1 MSHQAIIY
9 EKKNKIAYLTLN
21 RPHRGN
27 SYDKVMENEVIEVWQ
42 DVKEDENIWGVI
54 VTGGGDKFFCSGIDQ
69 RAAYEQDSFHK
80 KGGSN
85 PSNFPNRPKGMW
97 KPVLVAING
106 ICCGAGVHWIW
117 QNDIII
123 CSEQA
128 TFFDPHVT
136 RGWVPVR
143 EMLGMATRLPFAVVM
158 RMAVTGVTERIDAKR
173 AYDLGLV
180 TEVVP
185 HDRLIARS
193 TEIMEQIFEQSP
205 LAVRAIIEILHRGMG
220 LEYHFKDSEDMGI
233 LIRNPIQT
241 TEDRREGTR
250 AFAEKRK
257 PVWKAK

>member
-1 MSHQAIIY
+1 MSYEAIIY
-9 EKKNKIAYLTLN
+9 EKKNRIATLTLN

-27 SYDKVMENEVIEVWQ
+27 SYDRVMEREALEVWQ
-42 DVKEDENIWGVI
+42 DVKNDEEIWGMV
-54 VTGGGDKFFCSGIDQ
+54 VTGAGDKFFCSGIDQ
-69 RAAYEQDSFHK
+69 RAAAELDDFHTK
-80 KGGSN
+80 GSN
-85 PSNFPNRPKGMW
+85 PSNFPNRPEGMW
-97 KPVLVAING
+97 KPVVVAING

-123 CSEQA
+123 CSENA

-143 EMLGMATRLPFAVVM
+143 EMLGMATRLPFAIVM
-158 RMAVTGVTERIDAKR
+158 RMAVMGVTERVDAKR

-185 HDRLIARS
+185 QDRLIPRA
-193 TEIMEQIFEQSP
+193 TEILEQIFEQSP
-205 LAVRAIIEILHRGMG
+205 LAVRTIIEILHRGMG
-220 LEYHFKDSEDMGI
+220 LEYHYKQAEELGI
-233 LIRNPIQT
+233 LIRKPIQT

-257 PVWKAK
+257 PVWKAR

>member
-1 MSHQAIIY
+1 MSYQAIIY
-9 EKKNKIAYLTLN
+9 EKKNRIAYLTLN

-27 SYDKVMENEVIEVWQ
+27 SYDKVMENEVNEVWQ
-42 DVKEDENIWGVI
+42 DIKQDEAIWGVV
-54 VTGGGDKFFCSGIDQ
+54 VTGAGDKFFCTGIDQ
-69 RAAYEQDSFHK
+69 RAAAELDDFHK
-80 KGGSN
+80 KGAN
-85 PSNFPNRPKGMW
+85 PSNFPNRPDGMW
-97 KPVLVAING
+97 KPVIVAVNG

-123 CSEQA
+123 CSENA

-158 RMAVTGVTERIDAKR
+158 RMAIVGVTEKIDARR

-185 HDRLIARS
+185 FDRLIPRAA
-193 TEIMEQIFEQSP
+193 EIMEQIFEQSP
-205 LAVRAIIEILHRGMG
+205 LAVRTIIEVLHRGMG
-220 LEYHFKDSEDMGI
+220 LEHHYREAKELGEI
-233 LIRNPIQT
+233 LRKPIQN
-241 TEDRREGTR
+241 TEDRKEGTR

-257 PVWKAK
+257 PVWKAR

>member
-1 MSHQAIIY
+1 MSYQAIIY
-9 EKKNKIAYLTLN
+9 EKKDKIAYLTLN

-27 SYDKVMENEVIEVWQ
+27 SYDKVMENEVNEVWQ
-42 DVKEDENIWGVI
+42 DVKHNENLWGVI
-54 VTGGGDKFFCSGIDQ
+54 VTGAGDKFFCTGIDQ
-69 RAAYEQDSFHK
+69 RAAFELEDFHQR
-80 KGGSN
+80 GAN
-85 PSNFPNRPKGMW
+85 PSNFPNRPQGLW
-97 KPVLVAING
+97 KPVLVAVNG

-123 CSEQA
+123 CSDNA

-143 EMLGMATRLPFAVVM
+143 EMLGMATRLPFAIAM
-158 RMAVTGVTERIDAKR
+158 RMAVMGVAERLDAKR

-185 HDRLIARS
+185 RESLIPRA
-193 TEIMEQIFEQSP
+193 TEIMQQVFEQSP

-220 LEYHFKDSEDMGI
+220 LEYQYRQAEEMGV
-233 LIRNPIQT
+233 LIRQPIQN
-241 TEDRREGTR
+241 TEDRKEGTR

-257 PVWKAK
+257 PVWKAE